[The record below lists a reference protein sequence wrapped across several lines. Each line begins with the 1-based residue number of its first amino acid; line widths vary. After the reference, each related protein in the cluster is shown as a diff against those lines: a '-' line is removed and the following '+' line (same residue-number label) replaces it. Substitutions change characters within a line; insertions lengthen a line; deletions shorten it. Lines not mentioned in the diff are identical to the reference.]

1 MSLDPKIKTD
11 FPSVPI
17 TTAKKQLALLGPPS
31 PQPFY
36 QSIWLTLAQESHEIG
51 GAPSSIQT
59 DRDKVVRWC
68 GRRGLN
74 TERLNRRNNSLAYSV
89 KECLKADGVM
99 LLIDKAINL
108 GKTPARALRRM
119 VDGLQVTMVILL

>member
-1 MSLDPKIKTD
+1 M
-11 FPSVPI
+11 
-17 TTAKKQLALLGPPS
+17 
-31 PQPFY
+31 
-36 QSIWLTLAQESHEIG
+36 
-51 GAPSSIQT
+51 
-59 DRDKVVRWC
+59 
-68 GRRGLN
+68 
-74 TERLNRRNNSLAYSV
+74 